1 MKKLPILT
9 GMLMAAA
16 LAASPATRAA
26 RPSLPADDGLTL
38 TASQFALECSRD
50 GTVTLSRRLSVRGGA
65 GTMARDCTVTIPND
79 ASLSFD
85 QATIEGPFKLEFQ
98 GGTGSRLHVHTSRM
112 LMGGAIQYTSGDYGK
127 LEIRGSELSTSA
139 GAPINLSPGG
149 LGAST
154 EIRDSVILSGEDLT
168 VAASYFASRGRV
180 FIDRTTLASGAGPYD
195 RLVVY
200 ASLMSSQGLIEVAN
214 SSLTGTEKVEIRT
227 GDVARTLVRGN
238 LFSSEGPILILAA
251 KASPCRSRDNV
262 PAMECTWY

>member
-1 MKKLPILT
+1 MSKLQILT
-9 GMLMAAA
+9 GILMAAA

-26 RPSLPADDGLTL
+26 KPSTPADDVVTL

-50 GTVTLSRRLSVRGGA
+50 GMFTLSRRLSVRGGA
-65 GTMARDCTVTIPND
+65 GTMTRDCTVTIPND
-79 ASLSFD
+79 AILSFD
-85 QATIEGPFKLEFQ
+85 WATIESPFKLEFQ
-98 GGTGSRLHVHTSRM
+98 GGAGSRLHVHTSTM

-154 EIRDSVILSGEDLT
+154 EIRGSMILSGEDLT
-168 VAASYFASRGRV
+168 VAASYFASRGSV
-180 FIDRTTLASGAGPYD
+180 LIDRTTLSSGAGPYD

-200 ASLMSSQGLIEVAN
+200 ASLMSPHGQIEIAN
-214 SSLTGTEKVEIRT
+214 SSLTGTEKIEIRT